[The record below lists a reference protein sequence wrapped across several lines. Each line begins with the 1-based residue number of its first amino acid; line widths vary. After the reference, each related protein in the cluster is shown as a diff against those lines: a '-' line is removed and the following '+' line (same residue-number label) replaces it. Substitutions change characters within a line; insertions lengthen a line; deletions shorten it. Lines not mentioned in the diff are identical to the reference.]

1 MNWKHLKKAL
11 LLLCAAIL
19 TLYFSTGSADA
30 AATLSPSSLYAR
42 YAALIDADS
51 GRVLFEKDGYTQVPN
66 ASTTK
71 ILTCLVALELG
82 QPDDIIDVS
91 AYAASMPDVQL
102 NITKGDQYR
111 LLDLL
116 HSLML
121 SSHNDSAVAIAEG
134 IALKYLAPKDIPLYG
149 TGEIQSNST
158 EASKALVALF
168 MDYVNDRARTIG
180 CSDTYF
186 ITPNGLDAEDD
197 TGFHGTSAVDLAL
210 IMAECIKNEDF
221 LEITQARQYTFS
233 NVGKTRQH
241 TVTNANA
248 FLSMM
253 DGIISGKTG
262 FTNNA
267 GYCYVCAYK
276 DDGRTF
282 VSVVLACGWPYNKTY
297 KWTDSR
303 KILEYAKA
311 SFTKR
316 QVFTSIPHLKSIPV
330 ANGLEGE
337 TGLYVPGE
345 ITTLLSDTD
354 VVNVTFDIPK
364 ALTAPILA
372 DTQVGSANVYIN
384 DMLFA
389 TLPIYTSQAVEE
401 WTIQYCLETTLRL
414 FINFDFTIASAATDI
429 L

>member
-1 MNWKHLKKAL
+1 
-11 LLLCAAIL
+11 
-19 TLYFSTGSADA
+19 
-30 AATLSPSSLYAR
+30 
-42 YAALIDADS
+42 
-51 GRVLFEKDGYTQVPN
+51 
-66 ASTTK
+66 
-71 ILTCLVALELG
+71 
-82 QPDDIIDVS
+82 
-91 AYAASMPDVQL
+91 
-102 NITKGDQYR
+102 
-111 LLDLL
+111 
-116 HSLML
+116 
-121 SSHNDSAVAIAEG
+121 
-134 IALKYLAPKDIPLYG
+134 
-149 TGEIQSNST
+149 
-158 EASKALVALF
+158 
-168 MDYVNDRARTIG
+168 
-180 CSDTYF
+180 
-186 ITPNGLDAEDD
+186 
-197 TGFHGTSAVDLAL
+197 
-210 IMAECIKNEDF
+210 
-221 LEITQARQYTFS
+221 
-233 NVGKTRQH
+233 
-241 TVTNANA
+241 
-248 FLSMM
+248 
-253 DGIISGKTG
+253 
-262 FTNNA
+262 
-267 GYCYVCAYK
+267 
-276 DDGRTF
+276 

-345 ITTLLSDTD
+345 ITTLISDTD
-354 VVNVTFDIPK
+354 VVNVTFDIPE